1 MDVPEH
7 GDAEGAV
14 VVVPG
19 ELLGAA
25 AVVLLARAAG
35 VGRRHP
41 GAPARAVVGLGDLL
55 PTGKTIKVSQDC

>member
-41 GAPARAVVGLGDLL
+41 GAPARAVVRLGDLL
-55 PTGKTIKVSQDC
+55 

>member
-7 GDAEGAV
+7 GDAEGPV

-41 GAPARAVVGLGDLL
+41 GAPARAVVRLGDLL
-55 PTGKTIKVSQDC
+55 TTGKRYQVSKDC

>member
-7 GDAEGAV
+7 GDAECAV
-14 VVVPG
+14 VVVPR

-41 GAPARAVVGLGDLL
+41 GAPASAVVGLGDLL
-55 PTGKTIKVSQDC
+55 STGYSKEI